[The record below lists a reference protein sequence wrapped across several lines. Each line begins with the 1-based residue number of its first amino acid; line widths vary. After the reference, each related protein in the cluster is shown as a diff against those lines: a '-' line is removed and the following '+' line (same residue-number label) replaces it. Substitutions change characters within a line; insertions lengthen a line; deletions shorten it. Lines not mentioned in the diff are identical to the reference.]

1 MYSAGV
7 VVGRNHDEVTTAMAA
22 GPAIE
27 QVSSQGT
34 GGIPNHRTQDE
45 PSTTHTLNEPHEP
58 QENWGNE

>member
-27 QVSSQGT
+27 QARREGA
-34 GGIPNHRTQDE
+34 GKLEEYP
-45 PSTTHTLNEPHEP
+45 TTELRMNLPPHTP
-58 QENWGNE
+58 